1 MTLAR
6 VAASLEQEFNRHCLV
21 IDNTDWP
28 RHERRQ
34 LKKQIKH
41 ILERDGSIDTRH
53 LTPSYRWNLCST
65 RLRDGDFTNWDGW
78 EFRSDWAM
86 TFRWGTEKCSPLPKW
101 DGGPCD
107 HLVILGEQGV
117 GDEILFLSAL
127 PELLIRLGTKS
138 IEVQCY
144 EALAPIVARSFKV
157 RCTER
162 LPLSQVTQGKAVAAL
177 GDLFPWYRRD
187 KSHFPRKPFLKPD
200 PEKVEYWKEWLGS
213 GKHIGYAW
221 KSRHGYLG
229 PRDFMFGGDKYW
241 NLQYDVTDENS
252 PPFDVKN
259 DFENLFAFVSALDK
273 VHTVTQTLAHVAGSI
288 GKECHAVIPPKNGEV
303 SWPLWYYG
311 HGGPSVVYPNLTIYR
326 DIDEFRTSRP

>member
-1 MTLAR
+1 VIA
-6 VAASLEQEFNRHCLV
+6 QEYARHCVV

-28 RHERRQ
+28 RHERRN
-34 LKKQIKH
+34 LKKEIRK
-41 ILERDGSIDTRH
+41 ILERDGFIDVRA

-65 RLRDGDFTNWDGW
+65 RLRDGDFSNWDGW

-86 TFRWGTEKCSPLPKW
+86 TFQWGVEKCSPVPKW
-101 DGGPCD
+101 DGGPCS
-107 HLVILGEQGV
+107 HLVILGEQGI

-127 PELLIRLGTKS
+127 PELMVRLGPKAL
-138 IEVQCY
+138 ELKCY
-144 EALAPIVARSFKV
+144 EKLAPIVERSFKV

-162 LPLSQVTQGKAVAAL
+162 LPLSQVTEGEAVAAL

-200 PEKVEYWKEWLGS
+200 LEKMFYWKDWLGD
-213 GKHIGYAW
+213 GPHIGYAF
-221 KSRHGYLG
+221 KSRHGHLDPESLKTEKG
-229 PRDFMFGGDKYW
+229 RYW
-241 NLQYDVTDENS
+241 NLQYDDNGPES

-273 VHTVTQTLAHVAGSI
+273 VVTVTQTLAHVAGSI

-303 SWPLWYYG
+303 TWPLWYYFNG
-311 HGGPSVVYPNLTIYR
+311 DSRWQSPIYPNLTIYKNP
-326 DIDEFRTSRP
+326 DEFINHRR